1 VNPSGALGTALTAAG
16 CVRASALPQ
25 GLVLAAIAAGLVA
38 APARADVIDIGE
50 DGGAT
55 MVLAP
60 SLVHSTDMR
69 DAQPLVA
76 LQSAPSAYSRAA
88 PVADLTSHT
97 QVIAIIRDA
106 AVRVGLPSSLVTAV
120 AWEESRLHPRAI
132 SPRGALGVM
141 QLMPA
146 TARGL
151 GVDATDIQ
159 ANIHGGALYLRQMV
173 NRYGG
178 DVSRALAAYNA
189 GPGAVDRYGGVPP
202 YSETRRYVANI
213 MGRLVK
219 QDGFATW
226 TAAQPRNTP

>member
-1 VNPSGALGTALTAAG
+1 MRPFGSGYP
-16 CVRASALPQ
+16 RASSRQWHGRNRASIRARSPASVASLP
-25 GLVLAAIAAGLVA
+25 
-38 APARADVIDIGE
+38 
-50 DGGAT
+50 
-55 MVLAP
+55 
-60 SLVHSTDMR
+60 
-69 DAQPLVA
+69 
-76 LQSAPSAYSRAA
+76 
-88 PVADLTSHT
+88 
-97 QVIAIIRDA
+97 
-106 AVRVGLPSSLVTAV
+106 
-120 AWEESRLHPRAI
+120 
-132 SPRGALGVM
+132 
-141 QLMPA
+141 
-146 TARGL
+146 ARGL